1 MPKFVVDHRQAACD
15 WFLIQRLENQF
26 DAAFPPTTPQP
37 VRCWRVPYYYPKGR
51 SLIVEEAGASS
62 RPPKAYPDAIRGTLD
77 EPRPAPLQA
86 GAELGFAAA
95 RGLL

>member
-1 MPKFVVDHRQAACD
+1 MTEAERQIKRTEYVTTHAEVLRVAGFGK
-15 WFLIQRLENQF
+15 FLIQRLENQF

-62 RPPKAYPDAIRGTLD
+62 RPPKAYPDAIRGTFVPD
-77 EPRPAPLQA
+77 
-86 GAELGFAAA
+86 A
-95 RGLL
+95 R